1 MGSLSGVSVFTETI
15 SGSGGGTG
23 FSASYL
29 NGIFGDGSD
38 GDVSIVAGSPVVLSR
53 DMMYNNLTIPNG
65 ATLKPR
71 GYHIFV
77 KNTLTIDAGG
87 NINDNGNNGVGINGG
102 AGLASI
108 TTGYGAASGSGANGR
123 TTTGNGSVSAAST
136 NTSINDLN
144 QSPQGGT
151 GGNASALVLGGGPG
165 LAPPPTITQKWS
177 SLASLWTGRAYNGTF
192 NGGSG
197 GGSGG
202 CDATSG
208 AASSGG
214 GGSAAGIVWIAA
226 KAISNSGSITCNGGK
241 GADAVTVLGAA
252 GGGAGG
258 AGGLIGIITA
268 TNTSLGSGSIT
279 CAGGLG
285 GISLGGTSTPGGVG
299 KIGCVASIIL
309 S

>member
-1 MGSLSGVSVFTETI
+1 MGTLSGVNVFTETI
-15 SGSGGGTG
+15 SGNSGTG

-29 NGIFGDGSD
+29 NGVFGDGSD

-71 GYHIFV
+71 GFHIFV

-102 AGLASI
+102 AGLAAVS
-108 TTGYGAASGSGANGR
+108 TGFGAGSGSGANGR
-123 TTTGNGSVSAAST
+123 TTTGAGSVSAAST
-136 NTSINDLN
+136 NCSLNDLN
-144 QSPQGGT
+144 QAPQGGS
-151 GGNASALVLGGGPG
+151 GGNASGSVLGAGPG
-165 LAPPPTITQKWS
+165 AAPPPTVLQKWS
-177 SLASLWTGRAYNGTF
+177 SLASMWTARAYNGTW

-202 CDATSG
+202 CDATAG
-208 AASSGG
+208 ASSSGG
-214 GGSAAGIVWIAA
+214 GGGAAGIVWIGA
-226 KAISNSGSITCNGGK
+226 KTISNSGSITCNGGK
-241 GADAVTVLGAA
+241 GADGVTTLGAA
-252 GGGAGG
+252 GGGGGG

-268 TNTSLGSGSIT
+268 TNTSLGT
-279 CAGGLG
+279 TLADGGLG
-285 GISLGGTSTPGGVG
+285 GTSVGGTSTPGSVG
-299 KIGCVASIIL
+299 KVGCIASIIL